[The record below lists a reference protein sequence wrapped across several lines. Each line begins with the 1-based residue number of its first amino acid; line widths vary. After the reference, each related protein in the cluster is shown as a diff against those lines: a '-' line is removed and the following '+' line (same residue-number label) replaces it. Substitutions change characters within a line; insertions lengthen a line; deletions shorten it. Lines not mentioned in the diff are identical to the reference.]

1 MNAPNILIR
10 KFQDVGLQV
19 NLKQEGFYQA
29 EVLRA
34 NGKVDIYPIE
44 KNAINPTARDNFL
57 RINNS
62 AGTASL
68 VNANGGRALDL
79 LFNWG
84 TAVTMVVG
92 GSNLGPTAYDQ
103 ATGWTVARDE
113 VVREFLMSTTT
124 YAPIGNSATIDP
136 TTGNQVWTAR
146 MVFGAAPKAMTIR
159 EAAIGGSML
168 WRASG
173 TNPASRWSH
182 KVLSSPIVLDTGD
195 VLTMS
200 YTLVTPTLAVTAQ
213 TISLA
218 AQNGMNLS
226 GQLKLVGTIDNMQ
239 GGSLLGTNG
248 QMTGGSTS
256 NNQSATQGGA
266 LYPSWPA
273 WGLST
278 DSTFSAF
285 GANPAATWSNS
296 GLANTNAYSPYTAGT
311 YNRTISGQWNPGAR
325 TFRSIYLKQG
335 TNVLGAGYQLLLDAE
350 QTQAADKTLV
360 VSLNFA
366 I

>member
-1 MNAPNILIR
+1 
-10 KFQDVGLQV
+10 
-19 NLKQEGFYQA
+19 
-29 EVLRA
+29 
-34 NGKVDIYPIE
+34 
-44 KNAINPTARDNFL
+44 
-57 RINNS
+57 
-62 AGTASL
+62 
-68 VNANGGRALDL
+68 
-79 LFNWG
+79 
-84 TAVTMVVG
+84 
-92 GSNLGPTAYDQ
+92 
-103 ATGWTVARDE
+103 
-113 VVREFLMSTTT
+113 
-124 YAPIGNSATIDP
+124 
-136 TTGNQVWTAR
+136 
-146 MVFGAAPKAMTIR
+146 
-159 EAAIGGSML
+159 
-168 WRASG
+168 
-173 TNPASRWSH
+173 
-182 KVLSSPIVLDTGD
+182 
-195 VLTMS
+195 MS

-256 NNQSATQGGA
+256 NNQSTTQGGA
-266 LYPSWPA
+266 LYPCWPA

-278 DSTFSAF
+278 DATFPAF
-285 GANPAATWSNS
+285 GANPATTWSNS
-296 GLANTNAYSPYTAGT
+296 GLANSNAYSPYTAGT

-335 TNVLGAGYQLLLDAE
+335 TSTTGGGYQLLLDAE